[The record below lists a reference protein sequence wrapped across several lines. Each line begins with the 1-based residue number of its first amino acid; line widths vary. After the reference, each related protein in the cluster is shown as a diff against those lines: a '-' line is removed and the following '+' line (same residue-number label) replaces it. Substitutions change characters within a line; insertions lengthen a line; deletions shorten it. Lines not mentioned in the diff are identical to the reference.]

1 MLPFHKRKVSI
12 CTSAPLTPVTS
23 QPHPAPGT
31 LDGEA
36 EIRGPYERQHS
47 SINKKSCAKAKLQL
61 NKPFLRYGGD
71 QTNTNL
77 GKQPQVVCSQNCC
90 LPDLEEVSRRVPAA
104 LRASQPPIISL
115 QSLVTCTHGILVRSC
130 ILYTLI
136 VQVCY
141 QPPSVG
147 SREAVTQ
154 LGAGGGTHLARAS
167 TSCLLAALVSLHQ
180 AEIFSCSPSSSFG
193 YILSFFYSPLNFG
206 NNTKSFVKK
215 KLKIQLCKLEF

>member
-12 CTSAPLTPVTS
+12 CTSAPLNPVTS

-36 EIRGPYERQHS
+36 EIQGPYKRQHS

-61 NKPFLRYGGD
+61 NKPFLRYGGIRLT
-71 QTNTNL
+71 QNL

-115 QSLVTCTHGILVRSC
+115 QSLVTCTHSILVRSC
-130 ILYTLI
+130 ILYTPI
-136 VQVCY
+136 VQVCHRSWR
-141 QPPSVG
+141 QHRG
-147 SREAVTQ
+147 CDT
-154 LGAGGGTHLARAS
+154 AGCRRGHSPGTCICRLSARCS
-167 TSCLLAALVSLHQ
+167 GLLT
-180 AEIFSCSPSSSFG
+180 PG
-193 YILSFFYSPLNFG
+193 RN
-206 NNTKSFVKK
+206 
-215 KLKIQLCKLEF
+215 IQLLP